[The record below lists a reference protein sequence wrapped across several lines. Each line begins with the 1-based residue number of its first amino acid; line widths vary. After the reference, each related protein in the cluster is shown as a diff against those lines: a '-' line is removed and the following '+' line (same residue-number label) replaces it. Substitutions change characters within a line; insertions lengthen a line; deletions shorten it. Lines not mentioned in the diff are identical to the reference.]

1 MSNYLNKTIMKTA
14 VLGLLTALFGAS
26 VCAQPIDL
34 SGVWRFKVD
43 REANGIAEKWYSKKL
58 DDAILLPASMP
69 ERLKGDFVTL
79 STQWTGSLYDSSFF
93 FYPRLEKYRQ
103 PGNVKFSFFLTPDRH
118 YVGVAWYQRDIE
130 IPAAWKG
137 RKITLFFERPHIE
150 SRVWIDSK
158 EVGMQNSLSTPHVF
172 DLSAVAPGKHT
183 ISVAVDNRIK
193 EINVGIDS
201 HSITDQTQGNWNG
214 IVGKMELRVQDEV
227 FFDDIQVFPQL
238 TDKSA
243 VVKMAIKSLKNAP
256 RKGVIRL
263 RAKSFNSPKTHE
275 TSTVTVPFS
284 ISNGEGVVEA
294 TLPFGDG
301 MLTWDEF
308 DPALYMLEAQL
319 ESGKLRDARKVQLG
333 IREFSINGTYFY
345 VNGRKTMLRG
355 TVENCLFPRTGYAP
369 TDVEAWRR
377 IFSIARSFGL
387 NHMRFHSYCPP
398 EAAFIAADIAG
409 FYLQSEGPSWPNH
422 STTLG
427 NGKPSDKYI
436 MDETIAQS
444 KAYGNYASFC
454 MLACGNEPAGRWVP
468 WVSNFVDYW
477 KKTDSRRV
485 YTGASVGQSWAW
497 QPHSQYHVKAGA
509 RGLSWGELP
518 ESRSNYSPR
527 IDTVRQPYVAHE
539 MGQWCV
545 FPNFDEI
552 RKYTGVNKAK
562 NFELFKEDL
571 ADHDMGDLGRLFM
584 MASGKLQALCYKH
597 EVEKTL
603 RTPGYAGFQLLALND
618 YSGQGTALV
627 GVTDAFWD
635 EKGYITAAEFR
646 KFCNATVLL
655 AKMHKFVFSGTD
667 TVEAE
672 IETAHFGRQPLKNA
686 SILWKI
692 KDVKFNRVAAEGTLY
707 ANEIPI
713 GNGNTVGKI
722 RFAPDVRT
730 AARFNLEVSIKGE
743 EIANDWDFWVY
754 PKLQGAAD
762 AGNVH
767 ITDTLDGKAL
777 SILSDGG
784 KVLLLTAGKVSY
796 GKSVAQRMTPVFW
809 NTSWFKMRAPHTTG
823 FLVNPS
829 HRIFDLFPTEY
840 HSQLQWWE
848 LVHDAQVM
856 LLSDFPKG
864 FQPII
869 QPIDTWFLNRKLGM
883 LFEAKVNG
891 GKLVASSADL
901 TRKLSE
907 RIVARQLLESILR
920 YMNSDYFRPQYDVE
934 AARIQ
939 DIFTKQEPPLST
951 FTIQAPA
958 DLIPK

>member
-1 MSNYLNKTIMKTA
+1 
-14 VLGLLTALFGAS
+14 
-26 VCAQPIDL
+26 VCAQSIDL

-43 REANGIAEKWYSKKL
+43 REATGIAEKWYAKTL
-58 DDAILLPASMP
+58 DDSILLPASMP
-69 ERLKGDFVTL
+69 ERLKGDIPSLT
-79 STQWTGSLYDSSFF
+79 TKWTGSIYDSSFF

-137 RKITLFFERPHIE
+137 RKITLLLERPHIE
-150 SRVWIDSK
+150 SRVWIDKK
-158 EVGMQNSLSTPHVF
+158 ELGMQNSLSVPHIF
-172 DLSAVAPGKHT
+172 DLSAAAPGKHT
-183 ISVAVDNRIK
+183 ISIAVDNRIK
-193 EINVGIDS
+193 DINVGIDS

-214 IVGKMELRVQDEV
+214 IVGKMELRVQDEI
-227 FFDDIQVFPQL
+227 FFDDIQVFPKL
-238 TDKSA
+238 SDNSA
-243 VVKMAIKSLKNAP
+243 VVKMAVKSLKNVP
-256 RKGVIRL
+256 YKGAIRL
-263 RAKSFNSPKTHE
+263 QAKSFNSPKTHE

-284 ISNGEGVVEA
+284 ISQGEGVVEA
-294 TLPFGDG
+294 TLPFGSD

-319 ESGKLRDARKVQLG
+319 ESGKLKDTRKVQFG
-333 IREFSINGTYFY
+333 MREFSIKGVYFY

-369 TDVEAWRR
+369 MNVEEWQRVFAV
-377 IFSIARSFGL
+377 ARSFGL
-387 NHMRFHSYCPP
+387 NHVRFHSFCPP
-398 EAAFIAADIAG
+398 EAAFIAADLAG
-409 FYLQSEGPSWPNH
+409 FYLQPEGPSWPNH

-427 NGKPSDKYI
+427 DGKPSDKYI
-436 MDETIAQS
+436 MDETVAQS

-454 MLACGNEPAGRWVP
+454 MLALGNEPAGRHWVR
-468 WVSNFVDYW
+468 WAGDFVDYW
-477 KKTDSRRV
+477 KATDGRRV
-485 YTGASVGQSWAW
+485 YTGASVGGGWAW
-497 QPHSQYHVKAGA
+497 QPRSQYHVKAGA
-509 RGLSWGELP
+509 RGLSWERRP
-518 ESRSNYSPR
+518 ESYSTYSPR
-527 IDTVRQPYVAHE
+527 IDTVRQPYVSHE
-539 MGQWCV
+539 TGQWCV

-552 RKYTGVNKAK
+552 RKYTGVNKPR

-597 EVEKTL
+597 EIEKTL

-627 GVTDAFWD
+627 GVTDVFWD
-635 EKGYITAAEFR
+635 EKEYITAAEFR

-655 AKMHKFVFSGTD
+655 AKMRKFVFAGTD

-672 IETAHFGRQPLKNA
+672 IETAHFGREPLKSA
-686 SILWKI
+686 SIGWKI
-692 KDVKFNRVAAEGTLY
+692 KDVKLNRVVAEGTLH
-707 ANEIPI
+707 ADEIPI

-722 RFAPDVRT
+722 RFVPDVRT
-730 AARFNLEVSIKGE
+730 AARLNLEVSIKGTE
-743 EIANDWDFWVY
+743 VANDWDFWVY
-754 PKLQGAAD
+754 PALPAAAD
-762 AGNVH
+762 AGKVYV
-767 ITDTLDGKAL
+767 TDTLDGKAL
-777 SILSDGG
+777 GILHKGG
-784 KVLLLTAGKVSY
+784 NVLLLAAGKVSY

-809 NTSWFKMRAPHTTG
+809 NTSWFKMRPPHTTG
-823 FLVNPS
+823 LLINPS

-848 LVHDAQVM
+848 LVHGAQAM

-883 LFEAKVNG
+883 LLEAKVNG
-891 GKLVASSADL
+891 GKLVMCSADL
-901 TRKLSE
+901 TKNPDE

-920 YMNSDYFRPQYDVE
+920 YMNSDYFRPQHEVE
-934 AARIQ
+934 AAKIS
-939 DIFTKQEPPLST
+939 DIFTKAEPPLST
-951 FTIQAPA
+951 FTVQSPM